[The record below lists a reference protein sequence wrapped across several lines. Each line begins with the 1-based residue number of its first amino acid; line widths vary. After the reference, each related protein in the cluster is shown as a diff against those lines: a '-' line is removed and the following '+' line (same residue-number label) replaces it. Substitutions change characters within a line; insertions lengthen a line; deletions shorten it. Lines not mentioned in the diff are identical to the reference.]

1 MKSKL
6 LFLFLFS
13 SSLLFSQSSLNFKF
27 KVNGTTDEYSIDN
40 LSNVVFQQEVKSI
53 AIKSV
58 TAETPAKNYKLD
70 VNDQQKD
77 FLSDGQY
84 STFFDFNFDIRE
96 IGITILNTSGNAV
109 ALPFILKKPQ
119 IDAGSQNQSTGTG
132 IFPVEKNATDY
143 VLNKLLDGYTLTNM
157 PGIGNI
163 IKKVSTA
170 NNLNYLSN
178 YIGENYIHLFF
189 DQNGNSI
196 ISSIP
201 IGISRANYVVHI
213 VYLAPE
219 NNLSLIDY
227 SINQSLADINEG
239 VIIRGEGS
247 LGNNLNLQSGS
258 GTTTTK
264 LVWKH
269 TELLLTGSSNDIK
282 FDIVRNIYQLNNG
295 QLSISNTN
303 TVASRIIKIKK
314 TYHGSLD
321 VGIISTNLENPTF
334 SLVNSPLDPNVKV
347 VSRTNGGNRVLASAM
362 YTFYVS
368 PVILIQR
375 YILGDKKIKNYQLE
389 GRNFVEDHEIYQRIY
404 PTFGIGLSDRLL
416 DNLFGGFKWEFVR
429 GGSVFVG
436 YNWSKVNVLNVDAD
450 FEYGNSTITQESFDL
465 KKDNRFR
472 RDFCFGL
479 NLDTRIIFNLF
490 QKSTTP

>member
-6 LFLFLFS
+6 LFLFFFS
-13 SSLLFSQSSLNFKF
+13 CSLLFGQAPLGFMF
-27 KVNGTTDEYSIDN
+27 KVNGANDEFSVDDLTN
-40 LSNVVFQQEVKSI
+40 AFFPQEVRSI

-58 TAETPAKNYKLD
+58 TAETPVKDYKLN
-70 VNDQQKD
+70 VNDIPNDIK
-77 FLSDGQY
+77 SDGQY
-84 STFFDFNFDIRE
+84 SNFFNFRSDIRE
-96 IGITILNTSGNAV
+96 IGITIQDGNDQIV
-109 ALPFILKKPQ
+109 GSPFILKKP
-119 IDAGSQNQSTGTG
+119 IVNDSSQNQSAGSS
-132 IFPVEKNATDY
+132 IFPNEKNATDY
-143 VLNKLLDGYTLTNM
+143 ILNKLLIGYRLTNK
-157 PGIGNI
+157 PDIGNI
-163 IKKVSTA
+163 IEKVSSA
-170 NNLNYLSN
+170 NNLNYISN
-178 YIGENYIHLFF
+178 YTGENYIHLFF

-247 LGNNLNLQSGS
+247 LGNNLNLHSGS
-258 GTTTTK
+258 GTTSTK

-269 TELLLTGSSNDIK
+269 SELLLTGSSNDIK

-295 QLSISNTN
+295 QFSISNTN

-334 SLVNSPLDPNVKV
+334 SLVNSPIDQNLKV
-347 VSRTNGGNRVLASAM
+347 VNRKDGGNRVLASAM

-375 YILGDKKIKNYQLE
+375 YILGDKSIKNYQLE

-416 DNLFGGFKWEFVR
+416 DNIFGGFKWEFVR
-429 GGSVFVG
+429 GGSIFVG
-436 YNWSKVNVLNVDAD
+436 YNWSKVNVLNVDSD
-450 FEYGNSTITQESFDL
+450 FEYGNTTITQESYDL
-465 KKDNRFR
+465 KTDRRFR

-490 QKSTTP
+490 QKPTTP